1 MKAIITFSG
10 LLMCSAIS
18 QAAEVAVYI
27 GSGADT
33 GISQGILDTET
44 GELKGVKLA
53 VATSRPASLAYS
65 GDKKTIYAIGRNKE
79 KHGFVASF
87 SVKDDGSLEMLGKQS
102 SMGAGPCHVSVDK
115 TSNALFVANYRGG
128 SIASYQIGDKFSEAV
143 SFFQHEGKSVH
154 EKRQKGP
161 HAHSIYSSP
170 DNKFVYAADLG
181 TDKVE
186 IYKLDAET
194 AKLTSAGSASVP
206 AGSGARHMVFSEDGA
221 KLYVLNELT
230 LTISRFARDA
240 SSGGLTLE
248 KTVPVVSEFAEKM
261 TCSEI
266 QLSSDGKYIYAATR
280 DLKGDKRDVISVL
293 STEDMSIIQEQPA
306 GVWIPRHFGI
316 SPSGKWFLIAGQQSN
331 QVVILSLIHI

>member
-1 MKAIITFSG
+1 
-10 LLMCSAIS
+10 MCSAIS
-18 QAAEVAVYI
+18 QAAEVPVYI

-128 SIASYQIGDKFSEAV
+128 SIASYQIGDKLSEAV

-170 DNKFVYAADLG
+170 DNN
-181 TDKVE
+181 
-186 IYKLDAET
+186 
-194 AKLTSAGSASVP
+194 
-206 AGSGARHMVFSEDGA
+206 MVFSEDGA

-316 SPSGKWFLIAGQQSN
+316 SPSGKWFLIAGQKSN
-331 QVVILSLIHI
+331 QVVIHARDPETGKLTQTAHSAEVKQPMWILFK